1 MLVGTA
7 IEEETNMLQ
16 PSFALTAMMTGFGLG
31 AGAIF
36 SISPQNLKLIQAGA
50 LHRNPAV
57 VAATGYLSEILI
69 VIAGVSGVGAF
80 LQIMPSIRTVMQAAG
95 IAFVLWCAVKALRSA
110 GSASRPK

>member
-1 MLVGTA
+1 MATQKASLCTSSIA
-7 IEEETNMLQ
+7 
-16 PSFALTAMMTGFGLG
+16 ALGIGQESCRG
-31 AGAIF
+31 G
-36 SISPQNLKLIQAGA
+36 GD
-50 LHRNPAV
+50 
-57 VAATGYLSEILI
+57 GYLSEILI